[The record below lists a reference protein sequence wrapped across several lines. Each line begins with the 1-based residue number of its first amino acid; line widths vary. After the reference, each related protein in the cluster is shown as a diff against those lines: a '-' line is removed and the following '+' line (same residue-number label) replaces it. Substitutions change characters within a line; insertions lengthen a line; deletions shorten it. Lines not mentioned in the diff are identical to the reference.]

1 MPGGGYTMQVW
12 AWYNVG
18 FSSYT
23 QAISAGKN
31 VGKSAL
37 FNVTATV
44 FPAPLNST
52 IFPGF
57 MVGYVPE
64 PSSLTLAG
72 LSAAAMLF
80 IRRKKKVVF

>member
-1 MPGGGYTMQVW
+1 MQVW

-18 FSSYT
+18 FSTY
-23 QAISAGKN
+23 QAADIAGKN
-31 VGKSAL
+31 VGRSAL

-72 LSAAAMLF
+72 LGVVAMLL
-80 IRRKKKVVF
+80 IRRKKQVVF